1 VTAGAARD
9 HRGVHGGTEPRHD
22 RAHERTHDDEQGPQ
36 RDQLRGQEHGAV
48 QDDLGAPWPRGIS
61 RQATMRISD
70 VLRALGQ
77 EFPSVSH
84 SKLRFLEEQG
94 LIDPVRTPSGYRQ
107 YSQADVERLRFVL
120 TEQRDSYMPLKVIKE
135 RLAAMDADP
144 DSAEHPAPRLA
155 GSGSPARRR
164 WTAQAVAEAAGVTE
178 EFVQNLA
185 QAGLLPAS
193 SGTFGSGAVEVA
205 RIAGALAEF
214 GIEPRHLR
222 SFRTAADRQVTL
234 VDQVVAPLRS
244 QHASAARGRAASMA
258 SDMGELFTRLHAAW
272 VRQGIDDLG

>member
-1 VTAGAARD
+1 MTTGAARVPRGTD
-9 HRGVHGGTEPRHD
+9 PGHAAARHRTEHSGAHGDQHDHD
-22 RAHERTHDDEQGPQ
+22 RDD
-36 RDQLRGQEHGAV
+36 A
-48 QDDLGAPWPRGIS
+48 GAPWPRGIS

-94 LIDPVRTPSGYRQ
+94 LIEPVRTPSGYRQ

-120 TEQRDSYMPLKVIKE
+120 TEQRDSYMPLKVIKD

-155 GSGSPARRR
+155 GAATPDRRR
-164 WTAQAVAEAAGVTE
+164 WTAQSVAEAANVTE
-178 EFVQNLA
+178 EFVHDLA
-185 QAGLLPAS
+185 QAGLLPTTGS
-193 SGTFGSGAVEVA
+193 MFGSGAVDIA
-205 RIAGALAEF
+205 RTAGALAQF

-222 SFRTAADRQVTL
+222 SFRTAADRQVGL
-234 VDQVVAPLRS
+234 LDQVVAPLRS
-244 QHASAARGRAASMA
+244 QQASAARGQAASMA
-258 SDMGELFTRLHAAW
+258 GEMGELFTRLHAAW
-272 VRQGIDDLG
+272 IRQGIDDLG

>member
-1 VTAGAARD
+1 MTAGAARD
-9 HRGVHGGTEPRHD
+9 HDRQHG
-22 RAHERTHDDEQGPQ
+22 RAADID
-36 RDQLRGQEHGAV
+36 
-48 QDDLGAPWPRGIS
+48 APWPRGIS

-94 LIDPVRTPSGYRQ
+94 LIEPLRTPSGYRQ

-155 GSGSPARRR
+155 ANGSPARRR
-164 WTAQAVAEAAGVTE
+164 WTAPAVAEAAGVTE
-178 EFVQNLA
+178 EFVQSLT
-185 QAGLLPAS
+185 QAGLLPT
-193 SGTFGSGAVEVA
+193 SGTTYGPAAVDIA

-214 GIEPRHLR
+214 GVEPRHLR
-222 SFRTAADRQVTL
+222 TFRTAADRQVTL

-244 QHASAARGRAASMA
+244 QQASAGRGKAASMA
-258 SDMGELFTRLHAAW
+258 GEMGELFTRLHTAW

>member
-1 VTAGAARD
+1 MTAGAARD

-22 RAHERTHDDEQGPQ
+22 RAHERGRDHEQDAEQGPQ
-36 RDQLRGQEHGAV
+36 HGAA
-48 QDDLGAPWPRGIS
+48 QDDLDAPWPRGIS

-94 LIDPVRTPSGYRQ
+94 LIEPVRTPSGYRQ

-155 GSGSPARRR
+155 GTGSPARRR
-164 WTAQAVAEAAGVTE
+164 WSAQAVADAAGVTE

-193 SGTFGSGAVEVA
+193 GGTFGSGAVEVA

-222 SFRTAADRQVTL
+222 SYRTAADRQVTL

>member
-1 VTAGAARD
+1 MTAGAARD
-9 HRGVHGGTEPRHD
+9 HRGVDRGTAPRHD
-22 RAHERTHDDEQGPQ
+22 RAHDSAPGLAPDEQARAHDQGEDDE
-36 RDQLRGQEHGAV
+36 DFDV
-48 QDDLGAPWPRGIS
+48 PWPRGIS
-61 RQATMRISD
+61 RQAAMRISD

-135 RLAAMDADP
+135 RLAAMDSDP

-155 GSGSPARRR
+155 GTGTPARRR
-164 WTAQAVAEAAGVTE
+164 WTAAAVADAAGVTE
-178 EFVQNLA
+178 ELVESLA
-185 QAGLLPAS
+185 QSGLLPS
-193 SGTFGSGAVEVA
+193 TGGTYGQSAVEIA
-205 RIAGALAEF
+205 RMVGALAEF

-222 SFRTAADRQVTL
+222 SFRTAADRQVAL

-244 QHASAARGRAASMA
+244 QQASAARGRAASMA
-258 SDMGELFTRLHAAW
+258 GDMGELFTRLHAAW
-272 VRQGIDDLG
+272 VRQGIEDLG

>member
-1 VTAGAARD
+1 MGRGDARPVTAGAARAGRD
-9 HRGVHGGTEPRHD
+9 PERGRG
-22 RAHERTHDDEQGPQ
+22 ADD
-36 RDQLRGQEHGAV
+36 A
-48 QDDLGAPWPRGIS
+48 ATPWPRGIS

-77 EFPSVSH
+77 EFANVSH

-94 LIDPVRTPSGYRQ
+94 LIEPVRTPSGYRQ

-120 TEQRDSYMPLKVIKE
+120 TEQRDSYMPLKAIKE

-155 GSGSPARRR
+155 TTGAPARRR
-164 WTAQAVAEAAGVTE
+164 WTARSVAEAAGVTE
-178 EFVQNLA
+178 EFVDDLA
-185 QAGLLPAS
+185 RAGLLPATG
-193 SGTFGSGAVEVA
+193 GTFGSAAVDVA
-205 RIAGALAEF
+205 RIAGALSQY

-244 QHASAARGRAASMA
+244 QQASAARGRAASMA
-258 SDMGELFTRLHAAW
+258 GEMGELFTRLHAAW
-272 VRQGIDDLG
+272 IRQGIDDLA

>member
-1 VTAGAARD
+1 MTAGAARV
-9 HRGVHGGTEPRHD
+9 HRGTDPAQERDQG
-22 RAHERTHDDEQGPQ
+22 HERGHDQADA
-36 RDQLRGQEHGAV
+36 DV
-48 QDDLGAPWPRGIS
+48 PWPRGIS

-107 YSQADVERLRFVL
+107 YSKADVERLRFVL

-155 GSGSPARRR
+155 GTGEPARRR
-164 WTAQAVAEAAGVTE
+164 WTARSVAEAAGVSE

-185 QAGLLPAS
+185 QAGLLPS
-193 SGTFGSGAVEVA
+193 SGSTFGSGAVEVA

-214 GIEPRHLR
+214 GVEPRHLR

-244 QHASAARGRAASMA
+244 QQARAARGRAANTA

-272 VRQGIDDLG
+272 IRQGIDDLG

>member
-1 VTAGAARD
+1 MTTGAARD
-9 HRGVHGGTEPRHD
+9 HRGVDRGTDPRPVHD
-22 RAHERTHDDEQGPQ
+22 AGRAHDDE
-36 RDQLRGQEHGAV
+36 HGHDTGTDA
-48 QDDLGAPWPRGIS
+48 GTPWPRGIS

-94 LIDPVRTPSGYRQ
+94 LIEPVRTPSGYRQ

-155 GSGSPARRR
+155 GTGSPARRR
-164 WTAQAVAEAAGVTE
+164 WTASSVADAAGVTE
-178 EFVQNLA
+178 EFVQSLV
-185 QAGLLPAS
+185 QGGLLPAS
-193 SGTFGSGAVEVA
+193 GGTFGPGAVEVA

-222 SFRTAADRQVTL
+222 SFRTAADREVAL

-244 QHASAARGRAASMA
+244 QQASAARGRAASLA
-258 SDMGELFTRLHAAW
+258 GEMGELFTRLHAAW
-272 VRQGIDDLG
+272 VRQGIEDLA

>member
-1 VTAGAARD
+1 VTSGAARD
-9 HRGVHGGTEPRHD
+9 HRGVHGTDQRHD
-22 RAHERTHDDEQGPQ
+22 GAQDTGHGQDGNGHD
-36 RDQLRGQEHGAV
+36 
-48 QDDLGAPWPRGIS
+48 QDDPDAPWPRGIS

-94 LIDPVRTPSGYRQ
+94 LIEPVRTPSGYRQ

-155 GSGSPARRR
+155 GVAAPARRR
-164 WTAQAVAEAAGVTE
+164 WSAQSVADAAGVTE
-178 EFVQNLA
+178 EFVQDLA
-185 QAGLLPAS
+185 RAGLLPAS
-193 SGTFGSGAVEVA
+193 GSTFGSGAVDVA

-222 SFRTAADRQVTL
+222 SFRTSADRQVAL

-244 QHASAARGRAASMA
+244 QQASAARGRAASMA

-272 VRQGIDDLG
+272 VRQGIDELG

>member
-1 VTAGAARD
+1 MTAGAARD

-22 RAHERTHDDEQGPQ
+22 RAHERNRDDE
-36 RDQLRGQEHGAV
+36 RDDQQGQEHGAA
-48 QDDLGAPWPRGIS
+48 QDDLDAPWPRGIS

-155 GSGSPARRR
+155 GTGAPARRR
-164 WTAQAVAEAAGVTE
+164 WTAQAVADAAGVTE
-178 EFVQNLA
+178 EFVQDLA

-193 SGTFGSGAVEVA
+193 GGTFGSGAVEVA

-222 SFRTAADRQVTL
+222 SYRTAADRQVAL

>member
-1 VTAGAARD
+1 MTAGAARD

-22 RAHERTHDDEQGPQ
+22 RAHERTRDDE
-36 RDQLRGQEHGAV
+36 QLRGQEHGAT
-48 QDDLGAPWPRGIS
+48 QDDLDAPWPRGIS

-94 LIDPVRTPSGYRQ
+94 LIEPVRTPSGYRQ

-155 GSGSPARRR
+155 GTGAPARRR
-164 WTAQAVAEAAGVTE
+164 WTAQAVAEAAGVSE

-193 SGTFGSGAVEVA
+193 GGTFGSGAVEVA

-222 SFRTAADRQVTL
+222 SYRTAADRQVAL

>member
-1 VTAGAARD
+1 MTAGAAR
-9 HRGVHGGTEPRHD
+9 VHGGTDPAQGH
-22 RAHERTHDDEQGPQ
+22 EQGHEQ
-36 RDQLRGQEHGAV
+36 GHDQA
-48 QDDLGAPWPRGIS
+48 DADAPWPRGIS

-94 LIDPVRTPSGYRQ
+94 LIEPVRTPSGYRQ

-155 GSGSPARRR
+155 GAGAPARRR
-164 WTAQAVAEAAGVTE
+164 WTAQSVAEAAGVSE

-185 QAGLLPAS
+185 QAGLLPS
-193 SGTFGSGAVEVA
+193 SGSTFGSGAVEVA

-214 GIEPRHLR
+214 GVEPRHLR

-244 QHASAARGRAASMA
+244 QQASAARGRAANTA

-272 VRQGIDDLG
+272 IRQGIDDLG